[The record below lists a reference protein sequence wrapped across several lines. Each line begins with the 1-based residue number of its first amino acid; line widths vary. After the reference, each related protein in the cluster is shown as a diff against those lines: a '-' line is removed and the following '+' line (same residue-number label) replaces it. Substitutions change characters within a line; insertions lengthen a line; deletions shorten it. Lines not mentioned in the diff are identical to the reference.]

1 MRDYEIVYIFH
12 SSLTSEEIEAKLERY
27 HAIITADGP
36 GDVTATVHWGKRRLA
51 YPIRKQRNG
60 HYVVAQFTSSPDP
73 LVELE
78 RVLKLEDDVLRYLI
92 VIAEQP
98 LPVPETTPTVPAAE
112 EAGAEEAAAEETAS
126 EPGDGAEAAADA
138 EAGTEGDT
146 EEPVGDADEADEVD
160 AAEEADEVEE
170 AGAADE
176 ADEADEVDEGD
187 EAEADDTEAD
197 AEPDGAGADAGEP
210 DESADAKEE

>member
-36 GDVTATVHWGKRRLA
+36 GEVTATVHWGKRQLA

-60 HYVVAQFTSSPDP
+60 HYVVAQFTSAPDP

-98 LPVPETTPTVPAAE
+98 LPIPETTPTAPAAEEPAAE
-112 EAGAEEAAAEETAS
+112 EAGAEEAAAGETAS
-126 EPGDGAEAAADA
+126 ESGDEAEAAADA
-138 EAGTEGDT
+138 EEGTEGDA
-146 EEPVGDADEADEVD
+146 EEPVGDAAEADEVD
-160 AAEEADEVEE
+160 AAEEADE
-170 AGAADE
+170 
-176 ADEADEVDEGD
+176 GD
-187 EAEADDTEAD
+187 EAEADDTDAV

-210 DESADAKEE
+210 DGSADAKEE